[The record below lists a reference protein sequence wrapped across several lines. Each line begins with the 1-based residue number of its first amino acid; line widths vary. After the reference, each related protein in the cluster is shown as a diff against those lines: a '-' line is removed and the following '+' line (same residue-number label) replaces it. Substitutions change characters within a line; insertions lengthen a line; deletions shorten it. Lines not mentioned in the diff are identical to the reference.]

1 MFAQNKLDP
10 DDFFEALFDESFWST
25 LADKTNHYAHSKK
38 CSLGNDMFEQL
49 EKNSLSIYLQIVK
62 IKLNI
67 CHAKYLFCR
76 QVSL

>member
-10 DDFFEALFDESFWST
+10 DDFFEALFDARFT
-25 LADKTNHYAHSKK
+25 
-38 CSLGNDMFEQL
+38 GNDMFAQL
-49 EKNSLSIYLQIVK
+49 GKISLSIDLQIVK